1 MIEYPINGVLD
12 LHTFHPRDVKELI
25 PDYIDACLKKG
36 ITQIRIVHG
45 KGTGSM
51 RRMVHAILDKSP
63 FVINYWHE
71 SGAGGSWGATI
82 VRLKNQ

>member
-12 LHTFHPRDVKELI
+12 LHTFHPRDVNELI

-51 RRMVHAILDKSP
+51 RRMVHAILDESP
-63 FVINYWHE
+63 FVIKYWHE
-71 SGAGGSWGATI
+71 SGTGGSWGATI